1 MAHSLQVSVRFFT
14 TLREIVGKKEEVI
27 RFSPDEKVTV
37 NIILDRLSKE
47 YGQAFKEY
55 VYDRRTGQVR
65 SFLQFLVNGRSVS
78 SSEGPDLELSDCDVL
93 AILPPVSGG

>member
-1 MAHSLQVSVRFFT
+1 M
-14 TLREIVGKKEEVI
+14 REIVGKKEEAV

-37 NIILDRLSKE
+37 NTVLDRLTKE

-55 VYDRRTGQVR
+55 VYDNKTGQVR
-65 SFLQFLVNGRSVS
+65 SFLQFLVNGRSIS
-78 SSEGPDLELSDCDVL
+78 SSEGLDSELSDCDVL